1 MSIGLVLCL
10 AEIARRYLASIILM
24 ALVIAAHK
32 HLRLS
37 PQASHVFSQS
47 FYYGILSSILYFII
61 STLLLWNLLGAYV
74 FKAYA
79 PSFTSLTIPQ
89 RTLMLQTISYT
100 LYLSLGAGV
109 FSALEGWDFVDSL
122 YWADYTLLTIGLG
135 SDFPLKTT
143 VARGLLIPYAVGG
156 IIMIG
161 LVIGSVRGLFLERGK
176 NKVRRRALVKERK
189 KVFKSLSSAC
199 DWEQEFAL
207 MRGVEAAADRR
218 RRYWGLGSSL
228 LAFLIVWIG
237 GAGVF
242 MYAEEE
248 WGYFDA
254 LYFSYVCLLTIG
266 YGDLYPQSNL
276 GKPFFVIWS
285 LIAIPAVTILI
296 SNMGDTIVHWV
307 EKGTLWLG
315 RKTILPEKQEEEEE
329 DRMLHVVEES
339 EKLGKSLA
347 REIARLAQDVGKNPP
362 KRYEWNEW
370 KRFLELLEED
380 TEKEAEAGWRWLG
393 DDGVLLSEATET
405 EWVLRRMCE
414 RLEKVLVEG
423 K

>member
-1 MSIGLVLCL
+1 
-10 AEIARRYLASIILM
+10 M

-37 PQASHVFSQS
+37 PKASHAFSQS
-47 FYYGILSSILYFII
+47 FYYGVISSILYFII
-61 STLLLWNLLGAYV
+61 STLLLWNLLGAYL

-109 FSALEGWDFVDSL
+109 FSALEGWNFVDGL

-135 SDFPLKTT
+135 SDFPLKNT

-161 LVIGSVRGLFLERGK
+161 LVIGSVRSLFLERGK

-189 KVFKSLSSAC
+189 KVFKSSSPSC

-207 MRGVEAAADRR
+207 MRGVQAAADRR

-228 LAFLIVWIG
+228 LAFLVVWVG

-242 MYAEEE
+242 MSAEE
-248 WGYFDA
+248 WDYFDA
-254 LYFSYVCLLTIG
+254 LYFSYVSLLTIG

-276 GKPFFVIWS
+276 GKPFFVVWS

-296 SNMGDTIVHWV
+296 SNMGDTVVDWV
-307 EKGTLWLG
+307 KKGTLWLW
-315 RKTILPEKQEEEEE
+315 RKTILPEEQEKEEREE
-329 DRMLHVVEES
+329 DDRMLHVVEES
-339 EKLGKSLA
+339 EKLGKSIA
-347 REIARLAQDVGKNPP
+347 REIARLAQDVGANPP

-370 KRFLELLEED
+370 KRFLRLLEEEME
-380 TEKEAEAGWRWLG
+380 TEAGWKWLG
-393 DDGVLLSEATET
+393 DDGVLLSGATET

-414 RLEKVLVEG
+414 RLEKVLAEG
-423 K
+423 E